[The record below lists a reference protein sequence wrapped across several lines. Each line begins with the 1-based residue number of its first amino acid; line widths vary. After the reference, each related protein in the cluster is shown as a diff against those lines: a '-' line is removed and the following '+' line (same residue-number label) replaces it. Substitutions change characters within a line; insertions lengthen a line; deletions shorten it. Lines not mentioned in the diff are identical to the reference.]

1 MTEAFYGTGSAIGTG
16 GDAHGGYSAFINL
29 DASRSSSIYG
39 NSNTVQPPAIILLP
53 CIKAF
58 DTVLNVTE
66 INAHGL
72 ASEVSVKAN
81 RADIEP
87 YLSKAWV
94 NFDASA
100 GIVKI
105 KNSRNIQGVVHV
117 EKGVYDV
124 IFDNSMEADAMTVTA
139 SSSAL
144 LTSVNRESLTGAYY
158 PPTKD
163 RIRIVTGSGYP
174 PAAEDAARYQRHYF
188 ELKKIIMKT
197 IRFKVDGK
205 DRYFTPASSA
215 RRCDESE
222 EVFLKRC
229 VKKSSIKGKNSTFSK
244 MPFMTAL
251 CRHSKLSNRKPGS
264 GWKNRLSRFFLN
276 S

>member
-124 IFDNSMEADAMTVTA
+124 IDVYKRQPQCRPHQIGFRPCRCSRQGT
-139 SSSAL
+139 
-144 LTSVNRESLTGAYY
+144 
-158 PPTKD
+158 
-163 RIRIVTGSGYP
+163 
-174 PAAEDAARYQRHYF
+174 
-188 ELKKIIMKT
+188 
-197 IRFKVDGK
+197 
-205 DRYFTPASSA
+205 DRYG
-215 RRCDESE
+215 RRQTDGY
-222 EVFLKRC
+222 FAYR
-229 VKKSSIKGKNSTFSK
+229 
-244 MPFMTAL
+244 
-251 CRHSKLSNRKPGS
+251 
-264 GWKNRLSRFFLN
+264 
-276 S
+276 

>member
-1 MTEAFYGTGSAIGTG
+1 MCIR
-16 GDAHGGYSAFINL
+16 DI
-29 DASRSSSIYG
+29 
-39 NSNTVQPPAIILLP
+39 SNTVQPPAIILLP

-174 PAAEDAARYQRHYF
+174 PAAEDAADINV
-188 ELKKIIMKT
+188 II
-197 IRFKVDGK
+197 
-205 DRYFTPASSA
+205 
-215 RRCDESE
+215 
-222 EVFLKRC
+222 
-229 VKKSSIKGKNSTFSK
+229 
-244 MPFMTAL
+244 
-251 CRHSKLSNRKPGS
+251 LS
-264 GWKNRLSRFFLN
+264 
-276 S
+276 